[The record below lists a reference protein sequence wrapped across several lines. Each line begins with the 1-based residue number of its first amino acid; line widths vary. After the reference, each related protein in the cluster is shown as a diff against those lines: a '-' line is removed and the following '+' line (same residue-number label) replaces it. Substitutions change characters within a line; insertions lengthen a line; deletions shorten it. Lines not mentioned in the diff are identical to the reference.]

1 MLIDGVVNEAPVPK
15 TAPPL
20 NAEYHLSA
28 FAFPPNVAPNVTVPA
43 AHLAAGVVDV
53 TNGLLTTTLVDEVKQ
68 VAPAP
73 SLTNN

>member
-1 MLIDGVVNEAPVPK
+1 MDGVVNEVPVPK

-20 NAEYHLSA
+20 NAEYHLSEL
-28 FAFPPNVAPNVTVPA
+28 AFPPNVAPNVTVPA
-43 AHLAAGVVDV
+43 AHRVEGVVDV
-53 TNGLLTTTLVDEVKQ
+53 TNGLLTTTLVDEFKQ